1 MLNSHAIVPGTVQLP
16 ANGEPIVL
24 LADAQTTGG
33 YPRIACVIQADL
45 WQLAQL
51 PSHARITFKRCTRAE
66 AWQALKKQRALIYRA
81 QRAILHDPAIRTH
94 NV

>member
-1 MLNSHAIVPGTVQLP
+1 VQLP

-81 QRAILHDPAIRTH
+81 QRAILHDPAISTH